1 MDDKTILT
9 RWRAFAI
16 AAVASLVTWL
26 PLSSAMSA
34 ELVMFE
40 SRTCHWCQRW
50 HAEIG
55 PVYPNTPEAQC
66 APLRRV
72 DVDEPLPEDLNVVS
86 PIVFTPT
93 FVVVEDGREVARLV
107 GYPGEDF
114 FWPLLEREL
123 VKLPHPCP
131 N

>member
-1 MDDKTILT
+1 MDAKPILS
-9 RWRAFAI
+9 RWPGFAI
-16 AAVASLVTWL
+16 ALTLVFWA
-26 PLSSAMSA
+26 LSARSA

-40 SRTCHWCQRW
+40 TRTCPWCLRW

-55 PVYPNTPEAQC
+55 PVYPNTSEAAC

-72 DVDEPLPEDLNVVS
+72 DIDAPLPADLTGIS

-93 FVVVEDGREVARLV
+93 FVVVHDGKEISRLV

-114 FWPLLEREL
+114 FWPLLAREL
-123 VKLPHPCP
+123 VKLPEPCP

>member
-1 MDDKTILT
+1 MGNRSILSV
-9 RWRAFAI
+9 WRCFAI
-16 AAVASLVTWL
+16 VLALCSFAGASK
-26 PLSSAMSA
+26 SA

-40 SRTCHWCQRW
+40 SATCSWCQRW

-55 PVYPNTPEAQC
+55 PIYPQTPEAQC

-72 DVDEPLPEDLNVVS
+72 DIDAARPDDLANIS

-93 FVVVEDGREVARLV
+93 FVLVEDGEEISRLV

-114 FWPLLEREL
+114 FWPLLAQEL
-123 VKLPHPCP
+123 VKLPEACP

>member
-1 MDDKTILT
+1 MGAKTILS
-9 RWRAFAI
+9 RWPGFAI
-16 AAVASLVTWL
+16 AAAVCLLMA
-26 PLSSAMSA
+26 PAQSA

-40 SRTCHWCQRW
+40 SLTCHWCQRW
-50 HAEIG
+50 HEEVG
-55 PVYPNTPEAQC
+55 PIYPKTPESQC

-72 DVDEPLPEDLNVVS
+72 DIDDPRPADLAEIS

-93 FVVVEDGREVARLV
+93 FVVVDGGKEVARLV

-114 FWPLLEREL
+114 FWPLLAREL
-123 VKLPHPCP
+123 VKLPEPCP